1 MSNIIYLSM
10 TGEKQGLIS
19 AGCSSIDSIGNKFQ
33 IIHKDEITVYELSN
47 AVSRANNVAIQPV
60 EIRKPIDKATP
71 LLTQALGENEKL
83 ECVFSFY
90 RTVNYGGN
98 EFYFK
103 MILKDAII
111 NNITFFYPNAITYD
125 EAQPYESVSFKFSS
139 IAWEHVAAR
148 TSSCLLWDNAAY

>member
-19 AGCSSIDSIGNKFQ
+19 SGCSSMDSLGNKFQ
-33 IIHKDEITVYELSN
+33 IIHKDEIMVYELSN
-47 AVSRANNVAIQPV
+47 TVSRENNVAIQPV

-71 LLTQALGENEKL
+71 LLAQALGENEKL

-90 RTVNYGGN
+90 RTASYGGN

-103 MILKDAII
+103 MTLKDAVISSI
-111 NNITFFYPNAITYD
+111 NFFYPNAINSNET
-125 EAQPYESVSFKFSS
+125 QPYESLTFKFSS
-139 IAWEHVAAR
+139 IAWEHVTAR
-148 TSSCLLWDNAAY
+148 TSSSLLWKDAAY

>member
-10 TGEKQGLIS
+10 QGEKQGLIS
-19 AGCSSIDSIGNKFQ
+19 AGCSSIDSIGNRFQ

-47 AVSRANNVAIQPV
+47 TLSRMDNIAIHPV

-71 LLTQALGENEKL
+71 LLAHALAENEKL

-90 RTVNYGGN
+90 RIASYGGN

-103 MILKDAII
+103 MTLKEAVI
-111 NNITFFYPNAITYD
+111 NNINFYYPNATSQN
-125 EAQPYESVSFKFSS
+125 EVQPYESISFQFAS
-139 IAWEHVAAR
+139 ITWEHVTAR
-148 TSSCLLWDNAAY
+148 TSSHLLCDNAAC